1 MSRPPLSGIRVL
13 DLTSIVVGPVA
24 TQFLGDYGADVVKI
38 EAPSGDLL
46 RQLGGQSKSGS
57 LSPKFMNLNRNKRS
71 LAIDM
76 KAPGARPVMEK
87 LLATSD
93 VVVTNMRPNAL
104 KRLGLDYESARKLRP
119 DVIYCHVVGFGT
131 KGRYAGKPAYDTII
145 QGMSGVAATNYRAHG
160 EPRYLPMVMAD
171 HIVGFVVIQFV
182 LMALLHRHQTGEG
195 QYVEIPMFE
204 NMTSF
209 VLAEHMG
216 QLVHVGSDGPSGDL
230 RVLDPLA
237 QPTKTKDSYIC
248 VSANSDKQAF
258 ALFDAIGRPE
268 LKDDPRFCS
277 VKARFRNVSEYHR
290 VRNAGPAAEDDGGM
304 GRDLRQARR
313 PGDAVQHL
321 RGPDRRPAHRRCRPD
336 QRGRPSVRR
345 PHPQHPPADQDD
357 RRLGRD
363 GAAGARRRPGHDG
376 DPARPRLRA
385 RCDIGDGR
393 LRRRGP
399 GAAAEGGRRGLSA
412 ARSGPSGRA
421 LHHLRNFVPAR

>member
-104 KRLGLDYESARKLRP
+104 KRLGLDYESARKRRP

-290 VRNAGPAAEDDGGM
+290 VRNAGLLQKTTAEWVEIFDKLDVPAMPFNTFEDLIADPHIADVGLINEVDHPFEGRIRNVRLPTKTTA
-304 GRDLRQARR
+304 GWDETVRPAPAVGQDTTAILRDLGFA
-313 PGDAVQHL
+313 PDAISEMVDSGAVVQ
-321 RGPDRRPAHRRCRPD
+321 GPQPK
-336 QRGRPSVRR
+336 
-345 PHPQHPPADQDD
+345 AD
-357 RRLGRD
+357 
-363 GAAGARRRPGHDG
+363 AAD
-376 DPARPRLRA
+376 
-385 RCDIGDGR
+385 
-393 LRRRGP
+393 
-399 GAAAEGGRRGLSA
+399 
-412 ARSGPSGRA
+412 
-421 LHHLRNFVPAR
+421 

>member
-24 TQFLGDYGADVVKI
+24 TQFLGDYGADVIKI
-38 EAPSGDLL
+38 EGPDGDLL

-76 KAPGARPVMEK
+76 KAPGARPVIDK

-104 KRLGLDYESARKLRP
+104 KRLGLDYESARAQRP

-131 KGRYAGKPAYDTII
+131 SGRYAGKPAYDTII

-160 EPRYLPMVMAD
+160 EPRYLPMVIAD

-237 QPTKTKDSYIC
+237 QPTKTKDSYIS

-277 VKARFRNVSEYHR
+277 VKARFRNVTEYHR
-290 VRNAGPAAEDDGGM
+290 VRNAGLLQKPTAEWVEIFDKLDVPAMPFNTFEDLLADPHIADVGLIEEIDHPIEGRIRNIRLPTKSTAHWDETVRPAPAV
-304 GRDLRQARR
+304 GQHTTEVLRDLGFA
-313 PGDAVQHL
+313 PDAISEAINSGAVVQ
-321 RGPDRRPAHRRCRPD
+321 GPQPKPD
-336 QRGRPSVRR
+336 A
-345 PHPQHPPADQDD
+345 AD
-357 RRLGRD
+357 
-363 GAAGARRRPGHDG
+363 
-376 DPARPRLRA
+376 
-385 RCDIGDGR
+385 
-393 LRRRGP
+393 
-399 GAAAEGGRRGLSA
+399 
-412 ARSGPSGRA
+412 
-421 LHHLRNFVPAR
+421 

>member
-24 TQFLGDYGADVVKI
+24 TQFLGDYGADVVKV
-38 EAPSGDLL
+38 EAPGGDLL

-76 KAPGARPVMEK
+76 KAPGARPVMDK
-87 LLATSD
+87 LLAASD

-131 KGRYAGKPAYDTII
+131 NGRYAGKPAYDTII

-195 QYVEIPMFE
+195 QYIEIPMFE

-290 VRNAGPAAEDDGGM
+290 VRNAGLLQKTTAEWVEIFDKLDVPAMPFNTFEDLIADPHIADVGLIDEVDHPIEGRIRNIRLPTKTTA
-304 GRDLRQARR
+304 GWDERVRPAPAVGQDTTEILRDLGFAPDAISEMIDSGALVQGPR
-313 PGDAVQHL
+313 PKADA
-321 RGPDRRPAHRRCRPD
+321 
-336 QRGRPSVRR
+336 
-345 PHPQHPPADQDD
+345 AD
-357 RRLGRD
+357 
-363 GAAGARRRPGHDG
+363 
-376 DPARPRLRA
+376 
-385 RCDIGDGR
+385 
-393 LRRRGP
+393 
-399 GAAAEGGRRGLSA
+399 
-412 ARSGPSGRA
+412 
-421 LHHLRNFVPAR
+421 